1 MIGITPIPKPPPA
14 MRLDHLGRLSAPQE
28 FYVESLVASGS
39 AHGIEVDGM
48 ACGYAIVEA
57 SKRIVEIHIEDAAL
71 AHAPRV
77 LDALV
82 ATLGVQSLL
91 AQSFDPLA
99 VFLGLTRG
107 SPAVTRGRLY
117 RIVVDRDFTPRADI
131 QARPGA
137 SGDIAELAALSDD
150 FFDDEAEVAA
160 YQATDGLIVYRG
172 GGGELIGAG
181 VLKIVIA
188 GMAGVD
194 IGMVVGP
201 RHRGRGY
208 GAYIVRHLKAH
219 CLARGWRP
227 ICGCAID
234 NLASHR
240 TLERAGFA
248 SLHTLVE
255 FAL

>member
-1 MIGITPIPKPPPA
+1 MIGIAPISKPPPA
-14 MRLDHLGRLSAPQE
+14 MRLDHLSRLSAPQE
-28 FYVESLVASGS
+28 FYVESLVANGS
-39 AHGIEVDGM
+39 ARGIDVDGV
-48 ACGYAIVEA
+48 ACGYAIVDE
-57 SKRIVEIHIEDAAL
+57 SKRIVEIHVEDAAL

-77 LDALV
+77 LDRLV
-82 ATLGVQSLL
+82 ETLGVRSLL

-107 SPAVTRGRLY
+107 SPAVIRGRLY
-117 RIVVDRDFTPRADI
+117 RIIVDRDFTPRADI

-137 SGDIAELAALSDD
+137 PGDIAELAALSDD
-150 FFDDEAEVAA
+150 FFEDDAEIAA
-160 YQATDGLIVYRG
+160 YQAAEGLIVYRDG
-172 GGGELIGAG
+172 DGEVIGAG

-188 GMAGVD
+188 GTDGID
-194 IGMVVGP
+194 IGMVVRP
-201 RHRGRGY
+201 RHRGRGH
-208 GAYIVRHLKAH
+208 GVYIVRHLKAH

-234 NLASHR
+234 NLASQR